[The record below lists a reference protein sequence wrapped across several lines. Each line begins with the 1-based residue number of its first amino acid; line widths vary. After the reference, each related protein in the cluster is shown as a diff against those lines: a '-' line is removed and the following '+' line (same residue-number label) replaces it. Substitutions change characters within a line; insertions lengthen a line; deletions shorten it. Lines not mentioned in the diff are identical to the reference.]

1 MDILDKIK
9 IAKLAEIQERKNLY
23 PTKFLERSQFFDSPC
38 VSMTNYI
45 TDPKRSGII
54 AEFKRKSPSKGN
66 INIFADA
73 REISLNYMQ
82 SGASALS
89 VLTDEKFFGA
99 KKSDFQSV
107 RLFNYC
113 PILRKDF
120 ILDEYQIIESKSMGA
135 DVILLIGRLLSKS
148 EIQKFT
154 KIAHALGMQV
164 LLELH
169 FEEEILEF
177 GDCEVDL
184 FGINNRNL
192 ASFEVNIAQSI
203 DLCTKLPKNSI
214 KIAESGIH
222 SIETIKQLRE
232 NGFQGFLIGEYFMKS
247 SNPGERCKTLV
258 QSLK

>member
-1 MDILDKIK
+1 MDILEKIK
-9 IAKLAEIQERKNLY
+9 IAKLAEIEERKNLY
-23 PTKFLERSQFFDSPC
+23 PIKLLERSQFFDSPC
-38 VSMTNYI
+38 VAMTNYI

-99 KKSDFQSV
+99 KESDFKDV
-107 RLFNYC
+107 RLFNFC

-120 ILDEYQIIESKSMGA
+120 ILDEYQIVESKSMGA
-135 DVILLIGRLLSKS
+135 DVILLIGRLLTKS
-148 EIQKFT
+148 AIQKFT

-177 GDCEVDL
+177 GDCDVDL

-203 DLCTKLPKNSI
+203 DLCAKLPQNSI

-222 SIETIKQLRE
+222 SPETIKELRQ